1 MVNICI
7 KNYQE
12 GPSRFCLSP
21 KQICVR
27 VLIMTEK
34 YLERFENV
42 LITSDCFWEMRLKII
57 FYFYN
62 LCIFILSK

>member
-42 LITSDCFWEMRLKII
+42 LITSDCF
-57 FYFYN
+57 
-62 LCIFILSK
+62 